1 MYRQLLK
8 TCVTHSEKIE
18 LNKAAPEGKRWCNFL
33 CQSYVDIDKFYSNPA
48 RVSGLCMECERKNIM
63 FRQRIKEGRL
73 TAEEIIQDPNILEQ
87 LKTTNVQIDA
97 TLKTKCIECLETKP
111 KSTFDVARNMCKDCR
126 RKQADTRNKK
136 DFDTKVSN
144 INNLRSDLIALELY
158 LKGVPA
164 NILQALMKHY
174 KIPRSSNDKKVD
186 SIVKSVNHFRS
197 IQNPLLCR
205 GNCGFTLAKEFSY
218 CEKCKASPR
227 KTIDEQNLEFKENL
241 PEFMA
246 TLRVIPADDQ
256 YKYNLYCVWAMA
268 EFFGFV
274 ITKGKGHTKKYFID
288 KINEKLAEQEKK
300 ERAVTVAKPLEL
312 NGIAVLTREDGFI
325 NATQLCKAGKKLFGN
340 WKQLDSTQELIKTLG
355 SDIGIPLAQLVD
367 VKKGNSSSFSQ
378 GSWIHPDLA
387 IQLAQWISPVFA
399 LKVSRYIRELSVT
412 GSVHLGYEKTGQQIL
427 DLQHKLRTSQEKYE
441 KSLER
446 RHYHKFKKGPCF
458 YIVSDIDSKS
468 VKYKVGIDDDNINAR
483 LQVYRTSIPG
493 ARLEFL
499 AYTGG
504 NRLIEKNML
513 QRYSSLRK
521 YNNHEW
527 IFDVDV
533 EHLVASV
540 NVLVTF
546 LGIDVTV
553 EDTIA
558 QYNEQILLDAPTD
571 DVRLTM

>member
-1 MYRQLLK
+1 M
-8 TCVTHSEKIE
+8 
-18 LNKAAPEGKRWCNFL
+18 
-33 CQSYVDIDKFYSNPA
+33 
-48 RVSGLCMECERKNIM
+48 
-63 FRQRIKEGRL
+63 
-73 TAEEIIQDPNILEQ
+73 
-87 LKTTNVQIDA
+87 
-97 TLKTKCIECLETKP
+97 
-111 KSTFDVARNMCKDCR
+111 
-126 RKQADTRNKK
+126 
-136 DFDTKVSN
+136 
-144 INNLRSDLIALELY
+144 
-158 LKGVPA
+158 
-164 NILQALMKHY
+164 
-174 KIPRSSNDKKVD
+174 
-186 SIVKSVNHFRS
+186 
-197 IQNPLLCR
+197 
-205 GNCGFTLAKEFSY
+205 
-218 CEKCKASPR
+218 
-227 KTIDEQNLEFKENL
+227 DEQNLEFKENL

-246 TLRVIPADDQ
+246 NLGVIPADDQ

-288 KINEKLAEQEKK
+288 KINEKLADRENKEQT
-300 ERAVTVAKPLEL
+300 VTVTKPLEL
-312 NGIAVLTREDGFI
+312 NGIAVLTREDGFVH
-325 NATQLCKAGKKLFGN
+325 ATQLCKAGGKLFGD
-340 WKQLDSTQELIKTLG
+340 WKRLESTTELINAL
-355 SDIGIPLAQLVD
+355 SLNEEIPIIKLLTTTA
-367 VKKGNSSSFSQ
+367 GRYG

-387 IQLAQWISPVFA
+387 VQLAQWISPVFA
-399 LKVSRYIRELSVT
+399 LRVSRYIRELAAT

-427 DLQHKLRTSQEKYE
+427 DLQHKLRTSEEKYE

-533 EHLVASV
+533 EHLVDSV

-546 LGIDVTV
+546 LGIDITV

-558 QYNEQILLDAPTD
+558 QYNEQILLDVPT
-571 DVRLTM
+571 M